1 MTPKVTIGRLAKQ
14 AGVNID
20 TVRYYERRGLLTPDG
35 FLESGYRLYDPEAVR
50 KLRFI
55 RNAQELGFTLNEISG
70 LLKLRVGK
78 GVRCSSVKKKAQS
91 KLESVDEKI
100 ARLQAIRGVLKDLI
114 GVCHSGKATE
124 HCPILRTMEQG
135 VRRS

>member
-20 TVRYYERRGLLTPDG
+20 TIRYYERRGLLIPDG
-35 FLESGYRLYDPEAVR
+35 FRESGYRLYDPEAVR

-55 RNAQELGFTLNEISG
+55 RNAQELGFTLKEISD
-70 LLKLRVGK
+70 LLRLRVGK
-78 GVRCSSVKKKAQS
+78 GIRCSSVKQKAQA

-100 ARLQAIRGVLKDLI
+100 SRLQAIRGVLKDLI
-114 GVCHSGKATE
+114 GVCHSGKTTE
-124 HCPILRTMEQG
+124 HCPILRTMEIG
-135 VRRS
+135 VHAS